1 MDRHIGNG
9 GDVPDYGCSG
19 KGCRDKQV
27 GEKQAQAAEIDR
39 RIAEKM
45 AELDRLDGEI
55 GEKIELRNEVGDSL
69 QREQRRLES
78 VRQAAGRLEEDVEEL
93 EAIASL
99 ADQFDHAGR
108 FEKRGIIDEIA
119 ARCDGLRGR
128 VEQVVEG
135 IRGAVGRLEV
145 AIADLSRKLAPRSA
159 RMTTRALKRD
169 LTALERDY
177 GEDDDRSPKARAAEA
192 RMAARGLNAN
202 RGDEVP
208 RRSWGQSR

>member
-1 MDRHIGNG
+1 MSASSHR
-9 GDVPDYGCSG
+9 PFPCPS
-19 KGCRDKQV
+19 
-27 GEKQAQAAEIDR
+27 
-39 RIAEKM
+39 
-45 AELDRLDGEI
+45 
-55 GEKIELRNEVGDSL
+55 LRAREGWGWDSHGRGTTTSPMGIPYPIPISSVIL
-69 QREQRRLES
+69 GV

-108 FEKRGIIDEIA
+108 FEKRGILDEIA

-145 AIADLSRKLAPRSA
+145 AIEDLARKLAPRSA

-169 LTALERDY
+169 LAALQKDMSPVTLASEARDA
-177 GEDDDRSPKARAAEA
+177 ARAADAWNRDHAAPQRTYRGRA
-192 RMAARGLNAN
+192 R
-202 RGDEVP
+202 
-208 RRSWGQSR
+208 